1 MGHGHLA
8 LNLVSHALRSL
19 LVEQYRADPQVASL
33 AGGEGGVVCADPSQ
47 AARDPARRLAVWL
60 YRVSESEFLRNAP
73 PIAEGFREQRH
84 APLAL
89 DLHYLITPLTSS
101 EENDQVL
108 LGRTMQILYDNPV
121 IHLTGTGSEDFDQIR
136 VSLMTLDMAEMT
148 GIWSALSDPYR
159 LSAAYLVRMVKI
171 ESECTEPVHRV
182 LDASAFYAAI
192 DNSSGTPVVGP
203 FERRDIARGVEPMT
217 APTSQPDPV

>member
-1 MGHGHLA
+1 MGRGHLA

-19 LVEQYRADPQVASL
+19 LVEQYRADPQVGSL
-33 AGGEGGVVCADPSQ
+33 VGGEGGVVCSDPSQ
-47 AARDPARRLAVWL
+47 AARDPARRLSLWL

-84 APLAL
+84 APLAV

-108 LGRTMQILYDNPV
+108 LGRTLQILYDHPV
-121 IHLTGTGSEDFDQIR
+121 IHLSKTGADDFDEIR
-136 VSLMTLDMAEMT
+136 VALVTPDMAEMT
-148 GIWSALSDPYR
+148 GIWSALGNPYR

-171 ESECTEPVHRV
+171 ASECIEPVHRV
-182 LDASAFYAAI
+182 LDASAFYAAM
-192 DNSSGTPVVGP
+192 DNSSGAPVVGP
-203 FERRDIARGVEPMT
+203 FERRGIGIGAEP
-217 APTSQPDPV
+217 AASPTSRPDSA